1 MSLRGDNV
9 GPPSILGLDF
19 TITADN
25 YNVLANHATGQG
37 GNYGMPPAANNN
49 APPVTNNS
57 NTNNYVPPT
66 FGVPA
71 LPQALAAGST
81 GPLVGLSNTS
91 SDHPSSLTRDN
102 GVAPASASL
111 NNDNNVMASSA
122 LNMQQQSSEP
132 TQPADANP
140 YGYTTEEMAT
150 IDRCEEECKDRFP
163 AGRTVSEVFDNPKAA
178 CAAFN
183 DTVGK
188 QFGFKVSQVSSSLQ
202 CYNADPPTSAVNA
215 AKKREK
221 NVAPDSKRVRKSH
234 RNGCKY
240 RVGLS
245 PYDNKNKADKRVI
258 LTTANYRH
266 CHGCRPS
273 SHQLMVHNVKSG
285 THTRTNAIASDR
297 IQALINMQRFGEHVE
312 AKSIRNTLKDALP
325 ENHPVSAGLI
335 ANVHARIEKAAESSR
350 WCGSR

>member
-81 GPLVGLSNTS
+81 EPSVGLSNTS
-91 SDHPSSLTRDN
+91 SNHPSSLTRDN
-102 GVAPASASL
+102 GVAVL
-111 NNDNNVMASSA
+111 GNNVMASSA
-122 LNMQQQSSEP
+122 LPPLPSEEVNMQQQSSEP

-150 IDRCEEECKDRFP
+150 I
-163 AGRTVSEVFDNPKAA
+163 S
-178 CAAFN
+178 
-183 DTVGK
+183 
-188 QFGFKVSQVSSSLQ
+188 
-202 CYNADPPTSAVNA
+202 VN
-215 AKKREK
+215 
-221 NVAPDSKRVRKSH
+221 
-234 RNGCKY
+234 
-240 RVGLS
+240 
-245 PYDNKNKADKRVI
+245 
-258 LTTANYRH
+258 
-266 CHGCRPS
+266 
-273 SHQLMVHNVKSG
+273 
-285 THTRTNAIASDR
+285 
-297 IQALINMQRFGEHVE
+297 
-312 AKSIRNTLKDALP
+312 
-325 ENHPVSAGLI
+325 
-335 ANVHARIEKAAESSR
+335 
-350 WCGSR
+350 